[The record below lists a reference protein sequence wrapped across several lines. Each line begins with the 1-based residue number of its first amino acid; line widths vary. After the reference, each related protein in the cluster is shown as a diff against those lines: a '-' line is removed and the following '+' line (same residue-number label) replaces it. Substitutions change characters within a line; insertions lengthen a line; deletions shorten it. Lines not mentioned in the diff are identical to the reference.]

1 MEFARVLSEELDLI
15 PTFLL
20 IIYLDLDVNN
30 TFKNAK
36 RASVSSSWR
45 HMLEIANNRAL
56 AFIGMW
62 LGSDARKVV
71 RQRPGQPR
79 ACGRPNS
86 NRGRYLPTGLPYL
99 ATGFVQLLTLKVWR

>member
-1 MEFARVLSEELDLI
+1 VEFARVLSEELDLI

-71 RQRPGQPR
+71 RQRPGNQER
-79 ACGRPNS
+79 AVV
-86 NRGRYLPTGLPYL
+86 PT
-99 ATGFVQLLTLKVWR
+99 ATGAAIYQQGFHTWQLDLSSC